1 MNARI
6 MGIDRHRIDTDGKG
20 VSTLVTFHGCPLS
33 CKYCL
38 NPQCKDNNTRTAFIT
53 PKELVDKLSVDEI
66 YFVSTGGGVVF
77 GGGEPLLNASYILE
91 TVKLMPEMWA
101 KRIET
106 SLNVEWAKMAPLVS
120 QIDQWIV
127 DIKDYS
133 EKIYKE
139 YTGIS
144 GERVCGNVKRLYKN
158 IGPEKIRIRIPLIHG
173 FNTQADVEKSVEKYK
188 GLGEIEVFS
197 YKR

>member
-33 CKYCL
+33 CKYCI
-38 NPQCKDNNTRTAFIT
+38 NRHCKDNGTRTAYVP
-53 PKELVDKLSVDEI
+53 PKELVEKLSVDEV

-77 GGGEPLLNASYILE
+77 GGGEPLLNSSYILE
-91 TVKLMPEMWA
+91 AVKLMPEMWA

-106 SLNVEWAKMAPLVS
+106 SLNVEWTKVAPLVS
-120 QIDQWIV
+120 VIDQWIV
-127 DIKDYS
+127 DIKDS
-133 EKIYKE
+133 NEDIYRE

-144 GERVCGNVKRLYKN
+144 GERVFANVKRLYN
-158 IGPEKIRIRIPLIHG
+158 NVEPGRIRI
-173 FNTQADVEKSVEKYK
+173 
-188 GLGEIEVFS
+188 
-197 YKR
+197 